1 MPALHAAVTLSLLGV
16 VTLSLC
22 RHCRCNPTCQ
32 HCRML
37 RTCTS
42 CNEHV
47 GTSTESARRP
57 QDNAEQQKRKFDAR
71 RQKAR
76 ASCIMMMILVNEVVH
91 VGYAFPPLHYVHPRF
106 LKAVKPVK
114 ARLRPLRFSNSG
126 ERPTGAP

>member
-1 MPALHAAVTLSLLGV
+1 
-16 VTLSLC
+16 
-22 RHCRCNPTCQ
+22 
-32 HCRML
+32 ML

-76 ASCIMMMILVNEVVH
+76 AVMMMILVNEVVH

-106 LKAVKPVK
+106 LKAVKPVLVNDQ
-114 ARLRPLRFSNSG
+114 REHPSSSPPVYSG

>member
-47 GTSTESARRP
+47 GTSTASARRP
-57 QDNAEQQKRKFDAR
+57 QDNVEQ
-71 RQKAR
+71 RQ
-76 ASCIMMMILVNEVVH
+76 
-91 VGYAFPPLHYVHPRF
+91 HPR
-106 LKAVKPVK
+106 LQAENE
-114 ARLRPLRFSNSG
+114 RLAMMEFW
-126 ERPTGAP
+126 